1 MDLITVI
8 LSGIMSSIFV
18 FFSINNFLKEKF
30 NIKLLIIFS
39 SIMLPLGVL
48 SCLFLTGVTK
58 LTSIILITTIALYF
72 SLCNKSI
79 SKSIYYALVYE
90 LIAAF
95 IEIVICLFEIIVLNF
110 NEEAFYSSPIFILI
124 TTIINLI
131 IVYLVC
137 KIRFVSKSAN
147 NLYNISLKKVQDWIY
162 IFIVALLLIF
172 LVAYNGYNFKN
183 NISFYANIGM
193 IIFTVITLF
202 FIMHNK
208 IKSTKLENN
217 YNEMMD
223 YVQKYEK
230 IINDQGKKNHEYN
243 NQLMVIKGYSHD
255 PKKLEEYLD
264 TIIEDH
270 KCGQNYTIRQLS
282 NFPDGGIK
290 GLIYHKIG
298 KMDDNNIKYYL
309 YIDKDSK
316 NIFEEK
322 FDLKTYQDITKLLGV
337 FLDNA
342 IDATKEAKEKEI
354 EIEIRKEDTCIIMTI
369 SNTYNDNLDIKQ
381 IGKKGFTTKGK
392 GHGYGLSIVKDI
404 NKHNENIET
413 FNDVEDDKFTQ
424 TILIYYK

>member
-1 MDLITVI
+1 MNNIYDVWFSTVKLNNKI
-8 LSGIMSSIFV
+8 KKHLLELYNAEEIWNENLPKIAVGSIIWAESSIETLHNMGREE
-18 FFSINNFLKEKF
+18 I
-30 NIKLLIIFS
+30 
-39 SIMLPLGVL
+39 
-48 SCLFLTGVTK
+48 
-58 LTSIILITTIALYF
+58 
-72 SLCNKSI
+72 I
-79 SKSIYYALVYE
+79 SKIDFETILKHFSIYYYPLRKMA
-90 LIAAF
+90 
-95 IEIVICLFEIIVLNF
+95 
-110 NEEAFYSSPIFILI
+110 YSL
-124 TTIINLI
+124 
-131 IVYLVC
+131 
-137 KIRFVSKSAN
+137 SKHPFRLA
-147 NLYNISLKKVQDWIY
+147 
-162 IFIVALLLIF
+162 
-172 LVAYNGYNFKN
+172 
-183 NISFYANIGM
+183 FYANIGM

-354 EIEIRKEDTCIIMTI
+354 EIEIRKENTCIIMTI